1 VFKKFL
7 EARYDKRIAQKIL
20 VLFDWSNPLKF
31 DKFTERILEFFL
43 QPGTGTDND
52 YMESV
57 RTLKL
62 MAYNLYDMNN
72 DGMLCESDLFSLLR
86 CMQKDRIFSDE
97 SQRDEFFKQVLYQ
110 DIMDIEKCIRV
121 AKEELIDPVFIRQPD

>member
-97 SQRDEFFKQVLYQ
+97 S
-110 DIMDIEKCIRV
+110 
-121 AKEELIDPVFIRQPD
+121 